1 MRPRRPTCRLRR
13 RGEMKFVLFD
23 LDDTLTDRHASLE
36 RYVARLLPDF
46 AEELG
51 PVEATRVLAA
61 ILEVDER
68 GYAPRERVFTRLQ
81 TALAWRSV
89 PELIRLAD
97 HWREQFPR
105 STVLRPGALDT
116 LIALRE
122 QGFTLGLVTNGP
134 VGLQQGKIDE
144 VGIGRLFATIVISE
158 QVGVHKPDPRVFQ
171 QALDQLACA
180 GAEAWFVGDHPRNDV
195 LGAAGVGMQ
204 PIWLTGVHP
213 WPDGVERP
221 GHRIDR
227 IEDVMRAVMG
237 EID

>member
-1 MRPRRPTCRLRR
+1 MRPRRPTCRLRH

-36 RYVARLLPDF
+36 RYVARLR
-46 AEELG
+46 A
-51 PVEATRVLAA
+51 
-61 ILEVDER
+61 
-68 GYAPRERVFTRLQ
+68 APRTCVH
-81 TALAWRSV
+81 
-89 PELIRLAD
+89 P
-97 HWREQFPR
+97 
-105 STVLRPGALDT
+105 
-116 LIALRE
+116 
-122 QGFTLGLVTNGP
+122 LGLVTNGP

-171 QALDQLACA
+171 RALDQLACT

>member
-144 VGIGRLFATIVISE
+144 VGSGDCSRPSSSRNRWAFTSRIRGCSSRHSISWPARGPKHGLWGIIRATMCSAPPGSGCNRSGSRACTPGRMESSGPATAST
-158 QVGVHKPDPRVFQ
+158 GSKTS
-171 QALDQLACA
+171 CA
-180 GAEAWFVGDHPRNDV
+180 P
-195 LGAAGVGMQ
+195 
-204 PIWLTGVHP
+204 
-213 WPDGVERP
+213 
-221 GHRIDR
+221 
-227 IEDVMRAVMG
+227 
-237 EID
+237 